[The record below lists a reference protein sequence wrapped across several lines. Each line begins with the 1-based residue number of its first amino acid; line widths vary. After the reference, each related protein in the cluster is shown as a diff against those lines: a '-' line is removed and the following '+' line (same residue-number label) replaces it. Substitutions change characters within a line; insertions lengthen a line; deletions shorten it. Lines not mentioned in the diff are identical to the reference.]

1 MLCIKKWVLILL
13 MVYPIIVVFMEQ
25 TLLREVFIWLFAEPL
40 VYYMPH
46 QNLVMHC
53 YVTFGTV
60 KMPMLDTST
69 KLEDIGRVIM
79 MIGNEM
85 R

>member
-1 MLCIKKWVLILL
+1 
-13 MVYPIIVVFMEQ
+13 MVYPIVIVFMEQ

-40 VYYMPH
+40 VHYVPH
-46 QNLVMHC
+46 QNLVMHY
-53 YVTFGTV
+53 YVTFGTA

-69 KLEDIGRVIM
+69 KLEDIKRVIM
-79 MIGNEM
+79 MIGNKI